1 MNQFILLEIAS
12 LLKMNPISTKNESI
26 PKTNHSQD
34 RFPQVHSDR
43 YIAQVSKLIA
53 GDSSFSDSE
62 NTLNFKFNN

>member
-1 MNQFILLEIAS
+1 MNQFILLEIAC
-12 LLKMNPISTKNESI
+12 KFMFMENESNQH
-26 PKTNHSQD
+26 KNREHSQD